1 MKLVKNNR
9 QYYNKDQELLKY
21 RPKKKKK
28 KKMGYVI
35 QFLVANKKKK
45 KLNDFAISSEISV
58 IQLFVPKAMHTKLKG
73 GRNHKI

>member
-35 QFLVANKKKK
+35 QFFVANKKK

>member
-1 MKLVKNNR
+1 MLKIIDNIITRIKNFLNT
-9 QYYNKDQELLKY
+9 DQ
-21 RPKKKKK
+21 KKKKK